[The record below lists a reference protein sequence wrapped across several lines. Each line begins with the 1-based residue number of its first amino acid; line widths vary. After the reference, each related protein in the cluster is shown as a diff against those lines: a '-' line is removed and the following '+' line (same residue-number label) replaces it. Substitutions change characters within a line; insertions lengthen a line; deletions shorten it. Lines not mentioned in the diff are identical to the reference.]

1 MPVVKDKEKIARL
14 LFYPMMVKNGVLTP
28 AAFPMDELLA
38 QKDKNGSSVDRY
50 DLLNGPENL
59 LYQKARK
66 NANPNAGRN
75 PFGFGLAYVRD
86 VRSLK
91 INSGSDQA
99 LEIYPDALQDK
110 QHPDPWDH
118 AHALVRKYCD
128 TYKRGRLR
136 GVRDY
141 LIELFS
147 ENIHE
152 FNNPH

>member
-91 INSGSDQA
+91 IG
-99 LEIYPDALQDK
+99 
-110 QHPDPWDH
+110 
-118 AHALVRKYCD
+118 
-128 TYKRGRLR
+128 
-136 GVRDY
+136 DY
-141 LIELFS
+141 ILD
-147 ENIHE
+147 
-152 FNNPH
+152 